1 MEFLATMF
9 SCPRCGNHR
18 LGLLHNKFL
27 ENLSTIDTE
36 GHHGIDETSFCESD
50 VFINPINT
58 NLISQTNNSPFGALP
73 TVIPGDFSQFQPIN
87 NIPTD
92 D

>member
-9 SCPRCGNHR
+9 SCPRGGNHR

-27 ENLSTIDTE
+27 ENLSTIHTE
-36 GHHGIDETSFCESD
+36 GHHGIDESD

-58 NLISQTNNSPFGALP
+58 NLISQTNYSPFGTLP

-92 D
+92 EF